1 MEIKNTKV
9 YGLEEAIIA
18 SHYPMSIDEFLD
30 YGSVKESDLKRAK
43 KLGSAAARSGHDT
56 FLKGILLSTDITAP
70 QYFWQQFQRY
80 HFWDFVSSQSK
91 MHSITQINLEKRCN
105 KYVDQR
111 VITILKQYIEDYKQS
126 PTQEGFQ
133 RVLSNVPMGL
143 ELTARITTNY
153 LQLKTIYSQ
162 RKNHRL
168 GEWHFFCEWCENL
181 PNFIELTQNEQKE
194 EQHGKKSAHRN
205 LDNS

>member
-18 SHYPMSIDEFLD
+18 SHYPMSIDESLD

-43 KLGSAAARSGHDT
+43 KLGSAPARSGHDT
-56 FLKGILLSTDITAP
+56 FLKGILVSTDIIAP

-91 MHSITQINLEKRCN
+91 MHSITQISLEERCN

-111 VITILKQYIEDYKQS
+111 VIRILKQYIEDYKQG

-133 RVLSNVPMGL
+133 KVLSNVPMGL

-162 RKNHRL
+162 RKTHRL
-168 GEWHFFCEWCENL
+168 EEWHFFCKWCENL
-181 PNFIELTQNEQKE
+181 PNFIELTQKEQKE
-194 EQHGKKSAHRN
+194 EQQGNESAHRD